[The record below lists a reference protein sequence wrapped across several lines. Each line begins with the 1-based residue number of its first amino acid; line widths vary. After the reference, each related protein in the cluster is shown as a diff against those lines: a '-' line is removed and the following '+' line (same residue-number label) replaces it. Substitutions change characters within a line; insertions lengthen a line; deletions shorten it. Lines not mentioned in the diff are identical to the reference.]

1 LFISLLTAAA
11 IGLNL
16 WFIPM
21 WGVTGSACATLL
33 AYVVYFTPLLALL
46 WVRMGVGLFSRK
58 QVWVLLFT
66 AALFGLNCLWDW
78 LVSPLFGLLGDS
90 LWVMVLQAAV
100 RTGCLAVIAVAGIA
114 RMDVSAEVNAL
125 IGRIP
130 LVGKKR

>member
-1 LFISLLTAAA
+1 MVYLKA
-11 IGLNL
+11 
-16 WFIPM
+16 W
-21 WGVTGSACATLL
+21 
-33 AYVVYFTPLLALL
+33 VVLL

-100 RTGCLAVIAVAGIA
+100 RTGCFAVIAVAGIA